1 MAIYDTIIFIIMYHL
16 HIYRCHHHED
26 LLAVLDDLLRDPLA
40 IVEETVVRQGVL
52 EYIDLTRP
60 LEYP

>member
-1 MAIYDTIIFIIMYHL
+1 MTIIFIIMVFSHHL

-26 LLAVLDDLLRDPLA
+26 LLAGLDDLLRDPLA
-40 IVEETVVRQGVL
+40 IVEEAVVRQGML

>member
-1 MAIYDTIIFIIMYHL
+1 MAIYDTIIFIIMVFSHHL
-16 HIYRCHHHED
+16 HHHED
-26 LLAVLDDLLRDPLA
+26 LLAGLDDLLRDPLA
-40 IVEETVVRQGVL
+40 IVEETVVRQGML

>member
-1 MAIYDTIIFIIMYHL
+1 MTTLFSSSWSSHIIFTSID
-16 HIYRCHHHED
+16 HHED
-26 LLAVLDDLLRDPLA
+26 LLAGLDDLLRDPLA
-40 IVEETVVRQGVL
+40 IVEEAVVRQGML